1 VGVVRHRLLMSEE
14 TEDWPSLSSSHHA
27 LFYLLVSSQKFR
39 SEKTANA
46 LSSKT
51 TFCQL
56 RLETVTFF
64 KFPRSLTK
72 IQSPNIRSILFI
84 NQDDLQSFIV
94 HQILYLP
101 YQRSMRESSA
111 SIQDHREGSP
121 AGAIRSSVEYFL
133 LGSTPGE
140 TRSFVD
146 DSSSLRLHDEKETSS
161 PLKVERTR
169 GVGRSRSM
177 IAKIRGVQGKLSHQ
191 RKGSEGDISCL
202 TFASSI
208 DSLPRAG
215 SSRRCSLDNL
225 NPPPDSPPSPPRRQM
240 SRRSIF
246 FCSCAPL

>member
-1 VGVVRHRLLMSEE
+1 
-14 TEDWPSLSSSHHA
+14 LSSSDI
-27 LFYLLVSSQKFR
+27 LSSPKFR
-39 SEKTANA
+39 SEKTAKT
-46 LSSKT
+46 LTSKS
-51 TFCQL
+51 TFCQRIL
-56 RLETVTFF
+56 QTLTFSSSHIHSQ
-64 KFPRSLTK
+64 KYNRE
-72 IQSPNIRSILFI
+72 REESILCI
-84 NQDDLQSFIV
+84 NQEDLQSFIV